1 MERIR
6 KIETACFGKPWSKAA
21 IMASLASGHAICFI
35 EDYGYIV
42 GMALSGEYEL
52 LRVAVLPE
60 FRGKGRAT
68 ELLRRFLE
76 KCEGDVFLEADENNL
91 HAIALYKKFGFKETT
106 RRENY
111 YGYGQNAVIM
121 KREYANEHD

>member
-6 KIETACFGKPWSKAA
+6 EIETACFAKPWGKAV
-21 IMASLASGHAICFI
+21 IMASLASGHSIYFI
-35 EDYGYIV
+35 EEYGYII
-42 GMALSGEYEL
+42 GTALSGEYEL

-68 ELLRRFLE
+68 ELVGRFLE
-76 KCEGDVFLEADENNL
+76 KCEGDVFLEADENNF
-91 HAIALYKKFGFKETT
+91 HAIMLYKKFGFKAVS

-111 YGYGQNAVIM
+111 YGAGQNAVTM
-121 KREYANEHD
+121 KREYANEHN